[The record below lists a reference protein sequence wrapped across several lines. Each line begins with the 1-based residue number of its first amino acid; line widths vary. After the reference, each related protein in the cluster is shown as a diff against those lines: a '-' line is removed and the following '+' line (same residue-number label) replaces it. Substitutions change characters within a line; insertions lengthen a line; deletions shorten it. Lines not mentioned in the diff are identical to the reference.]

1 MLGLRSMRAL
11 SVVLSPDRSDRPAR
25 RHPHKYLSA
34 LAAHCAR
41 RRAADAPTLAPC
53 APPGALLGAAC
64 ASRSRWCS
72 VSQRAARRA
81 AAALPLAPGGR
92 AARSARRRALLRAIC
107 DSRSRTSQ
115 CSVGHGDDRVR
126 ARARRADRAQQGAHG
141 RVEPALHREQVG
153 APKGAGCAAPRAA
166 AAPTRR
172 GAGVLLG
179 AARGQARRL
188 RRRPGRLGR
197 RRRAAPLHRVRL

>member
-1 MLGLRSMRAL
+1 MLIRCWGCSRRAHCPLRTVSSR
-11 SVVLSPDRSDRPAR
+11 DRSDRPAR

-34 LAAHCAR
+34 AGAHCAR
-41 RRAADAPTLAPC
+41 R
-53 APPGALLGAAC
+53 APPGVLLGAAC
-64 ASRSRWCS
+64 VSRSRWCS
-72 VSQRAARRA
+72 FSQRAARRA

-107 DSRSRTSQ
+107 DPRSRSSQ

-172 GAGVLLG
+172 RAGALLG